1 MLRQKREEVAMLYTR
16 KLTVTQSADIWKV
29 TRDGRPVAVI
39 ERAWDDYHWLL
50 FLADAEGHLVYQN
63 AYYRVA
69 ALKVCLLLMARRN
82 GARIAKKSSLPR
94 QSSSHQRHATP
105 AA

>member
-1 MLRQKREEVAMLYTR
+1 MPHTSALV
-16 KLTVTQSADIWKV
+16 VTQTADIWQI
-29 TRDGRPVAVI
+29 TRDGLTVAVI

-82 GARIAKKSSLPR
+82 GARIAKLSSF
-94 QSSSHQRHATP
+94 

>member
-1 MLRQKREEVAMLYTR
+1 MQNAPAIL
-16 KLTVTQSADIWKV
+16 VTQTADIWQI
-29 TRDGRPVAVI
+29 THNGQTVAVI

-50 FLADAEGHLVYQN
+50 FLADAERHLVYQN

-69 ALKVCLLLMARRN
+69 ALKVCFLLMARRN
-82 GARIAKKSSLPR
+82 GAPIAKLTSF
-94 QSSSHQRHATP
+94 